1 MARYMDAKCRLCRRE
16 GEKLFLK
23 GSKCYSDKCAVE
35 RRPFAPGMHG
45 QGRRPGRA
53 SDYGMQLREKQ
64 KVKRIYGLQEKQF
77 RKYFQDADRMPGVTG
92 LNLLH
97 LLESRLDNI
106 VFRMGLASSR
116 TEARQIVRH
125 KHILVDG
132 GVVNIP
138 SARVSVGARVALAKK
153 AAEHLRINAA
163 AESAGQ
169 KGIAEWLDVDLQ
181 AKQGSFRE
189 LPARDQLDSSI
200 REQLIVELYSK

>member
-23 GSKCYSDKCAVE
+23 GSKCYSDKCAIE
-35 RRPFAPGMHG
+35 RRPYAPGMHG

-53 SDYGMQLREKQ
+53 SDYGLQLREKQ

-77 RKYFQDADRMPGVTG
+77 RKYFQDADRMQGVTG
-92 LNLLH
+92 LNLLQ
-97 LLESRLDNI
+97 LLESRLDNV

-138 SARVSVGARVALAKK
+138 SARVPVGARIALSKK
-153 AAEHLRINAA
+153 AEEHMRITASAEA
-163 AESAGQ
+163 AGQ

-181 AKQGSFRE
+181 TKQGSFRE

>member
-23 GSKCYSDKCAVE
+23 GSKCYSEKCAIE
-35 RRPFAPGMHG
+35 RRPYAPGMHG

-53 SDYGMQLREKQ
+53 SDYGLQLREKQ

-77 RKYFQDADRMPGVTG
+77 RSYYDDATRMPGVTG

-125 KHILVDG
+125 KHITVNGQVVD
-132 GVVNIP
+132 IP
-138 SARVSVGARVALAKK
+138 SCRVKVGSRISLSKK
-153 AAEHLRINAA
+153 AAEHLRIAA
-163 AESAGQ
+163 ATEAAGQ

-189 LPARDQLDSSI
+189 LPARDQLDATI

>member
-23 GSKCYSDKCAVE
+23 GSKCYSDKCAIE

-53 SDYGMQLREKQ
+53 SDYGLQLREKQ

-92 LNLLH
+92 LNLLQ
-97 LLESRLDNI
+97 LLESRLDN
-106 VFRMGLASSR
+106 VVYRMGLASSR

-125 KHILVDG
+125 KHIVVDG
-132 GVVNIP
+132 GIVNIP
-138 SARVSVGARVALAKK
+138 SCRVQVGARIGLAKK
-153 AAEHLRINAA
+153 AAEHLRISAS
-163 AESAGQ
+163 AEAAGQ

>member
-1 MARYMDAKCRLCRRE
+1 MARYLDAKCRLCRRE

-23 GSKCYSDKCAVE
+23 GSKCYSDKCAIE
-35 RRPFAPGMHG
+35 RRPYAPGMHG
-45 QGRRPGRA
+45 QGRRAGRA
-53 SDYGMQLREKQ
+53 SDYGIQLREKQ

-77 RKYFQDADRMPGVTG
+77 RRYFQDADRMQGVTG
-92 LNLLH
+92 LNLLQ
-97 LLESRLDNI
+97 LLESRLDNV

-132 GVVNIP
+132 QVVNIP
-138 SARVSVGARVALAKK
+138 SARVSVGARIALIKDAG
-153 AAEHLRINAA
+153 EHLRIVAA
-163 AESAGQ
+163 VEAAGQ

-181 AKQGSFRE
+181 SKQGCFRE
-189 LPARDQLDSSI
+189 LPARDQLDSSV

>member
-23 GSKCYSDKCAVE
+23 GSKCYSDKCAIE
-35 RRPFAPGMHG
+35 RRPYAPGMHG

-53 SDYGMQLREKQ
+53 SDYGLQLREKQ

-77 RKYFQDADRMPGVTG
+77 RKYFQDADRMQGVTG
-92 LNLLH
+92 LNLLQ

-106 VFRMGLASSR
+106 VYRMGLASSR

-125 KHILVDG
+125 KHIMVDG

-138 SARVSVGARVALAKK
+138 SARVQVGARIALSKK
-153 AAEHLRINAA
+153 AEEHLRITAA

-181 AKQGSFRE
+181 TKQGSFRE